1 MAIKKNIKLDKK
13 DYLRAL
19 LCDTQPGDCPI
30 IFSNDGL
37 YINLTE
43 HDRVCNDSS
52 SYTPVSSFLKKIIN
66 PGLDSSI
73 GVEKQAQAKKKQ
85 SSPFGYCIVKDAFS
99 QRHLSLVHPR
109 SQINYSEF
117 YKTYSSVITL
127 NTLKS
132 NFSIRYPR
140 KVANSFFLYENSAS
154 EKYKGEDIETT
165 RDELM
170 RKYSS
175 SYFTYG
181 GFNRIYKLFQS
192 KVFIGLEKRF
202 SFMWMLDVSHCFDS
216 IYTHS
221 ISWAL
226 KNKSFIK
233 KHVAHSNQFGQE
245 LDTLMQRSNN
255 NETNGI
261 PIGSEFSRVF
271 AELIF
276 QRIDCNIESCLLSEH
291 GWVNNKDYA
300 ILRYVDDFIVFCN
313 SESSAEIITKIIN
326 VKLNEYNLQL
336 NVNKLKKYSRPFCTS
351 KTGLIIKV
359 NELIRNLEI
368 KLYEKNDG
376 GFTLNKIR
384 SKHDLKIYVINH
396 VKSICIENKVS
407 YADVSSYIISSL
419 SKRLISIIDMLQ
431 TQKNEGDLEVT
442 KRIKDLIFTVTD
454 IMLFFFSVNP
464 TVSSSYKLS
473 KTMFVVNNYLNDIS
487 SDYSSIFMTSIVNTA
502 ETINFGENDNGLFID
517 DFISIEKVNL
527 ILAATFFG
535 DNYLVSADF
544 FHGIVH
550 KKKLDYFTIISLLFY
565 FRNRRSFQELKC
577 IIENK
582 IKELLSHNIDLL
594 QSSEKAHLFL
604 DVLSCPF
611 VSIETRRFLY
621 RKYLKNFEPTLNRSH
636 QEIENDLQSLLQTY
650 WFVKW
655 DELDIVKMIE
665 KKELK
670 ESY

>member
-43 HDRVCNDSS
+43 HDRVCNDSLS
-52 SYTPVSSFLKKIIN
+52 FNPVSSFLKKIVN
-66 PGLDSSI
+66 PNLDTSI
-73 GVEKQAQAKKKQ
+73 SVEKQAQAKKKQ

-99 QRHLSLVHPR
+99 QRHLSLIHPR

-117 YKTYSSVITL
+117 YKNYSSVITL

-140 KVANSFFLYENSAS
+140 KVANSFFLYENNAS

-165 RDELM
+165 KDELM

-192 KVFIGLEKRF
+192 KMFINFEKRF
-202 SFMWMLDVSHCFDS
+202 SVMWMLDVSHCFDS

-221 ISWAL
+221 VSWAL
-226 KNKSFIK
+226 KNKSYIK
-233 KHVAHSNQFGQE
+233 KHVTHSNQFGQE

-291 GWVNNKDYA
+291 GWANNKDYA

-313 SESSAEIITKIIN
+313 SESNAEVITKIIN

-359 NELIRNLEI
+359 NELIRNLEV

-376 GFTLNKIR
+376 DFALNKIR
-384 SKHDLKIYVINH
+384 SKHDLKIHIINH
-396 VKSICIENKVS
+396 VKSICIENHVS
-407 YADVSSYIISSL
+407 YADVSSY
-419 SKRLISIIDMLQ
+419 
-431 TQKNEGDLEVT
+431 
-442 KRIKDLIFTVTD
+442 
-454 IMLFFFSVNP
+454 
-464 TVSSSYKLS
+464 
-473 KTMFVVNNYLNDIS
+473 
-487 SDYSSIFMTSIVNTA
+487 
-502 ETINFGENDNGLFID
+502 
-517 DFISIEKVNL
+517 
-527 ILAATFFG
+527 
-535 DNYLVSADF
+535 
-544 FHGIVH
+544 
-550 KKKLDYFTIISLLFY
+550 
-565 FRNRRSFQELKC
+565 
-577 IIENK
+577 
-582 IKELLSHNIDLL
+582 
-594 QSSEKAHLFL
+594 
-604 DVLSCPF
+604 
-611 VSIETRRFLY
+611 
-621 RKYLKNFEPTLNRSH
+621 
-636 QEIENDLQSLLQTY
+636 
-650 WFVKW
+650 
-655 DELDIVKMIE
+655 
-665 KKELK
+665 
-670 ESY
+670 

>member
-66 PGLDSSI
+66 PSLDSSI

-165 RDELM
+165 KDELM

-192 KVFIGLEKRF
+192 KMFIGLEKRF

-376 GFTLNKIR
+376 DFTLNKIR

-419 SKRLISIIDMLQ
+419 SKRLISMIDMLQ

>member
-66 PGLDSSI
+66 PSLDSSI

-192 KVFIGLEKRF
+192 KIFIGLEKRF

-384 SKHDLKIYVINH
+384 SKHGLKIYVINH

>member
-43 HDRVCNDSS
+43 NDRVCNDSS

-66 PGLDSSI
+66 PSLDSSI
-73 GVEKQAQAKKKQ
+73 SVEKQAQAKKKQ

-140 KVANSFFLYENSAS
+140 KVANSFFLFENSAS

-165 RDELM
+165 KDELM

-192 KVFIGLEKRF
+192 KMFIDLEKRF
-202 SFMWMLDVSHCFDS
+202 SIMWMLDVSHCFDS

-221 ISWAL
+221 VSWAL

-276 QRIDCNIESCLLSEH
+276 QRIDCNIESCLLCEH
-291 GWVNNKDYA
+291 GWVNNKDYV

-313 SESSAEIITKIIN
+313 SESSAEIITRIIN

-376 GFTLNKIR
+376 GIALNKIR

-407 YADVSSYIISSL
+407 YADVSSYIIASL
-419 SKRLISIIDMLQ
+419 SKRLISIIDILQ
-431 TQKNEGDLEVT
+431 TQENEGDLEVK
-442 KRIKDLIFTVTD
+442 KRIKDFIFTVTD

-473 KTMFVVNNYLNDIS
+473 KTMFVVNTYLNDIS

-544 FHGIVH
+544 FYGIIH

-636 QEIENDLQSLLQTY
+636 LEIENDLQSLLQTY